1 MTNDAAPVTV
11 ISSIGDPRDRRTW
24 STTPSEILAAM
35 ERSGIAV
42 RTHAIATPRP
52 LGYVYLAGN
61 MLSGYGRL
69 QPNRVGLWS
78 SHLRRSASRLIA
90 GAPSGTF
97 LHFGSD
103 HLPLSGTRPGQRHF
117 LVTDYSIHL
126 LMTQG
131 VLGEK
136 APRRYRDAV
145 LSAEKAIAAQMEAI
159 FTVSR
164 YVADDWRTTYALGA
178 EKVVPIGTGL
188 GNPLTLEGAAK
199 DYRGGHLLFVAKH
212 SFDIKGGPLLVQG
225 FLEALKSRPD
235 LRLVV
240 IADAGDPTLAPWL
253 PTMQTHPSIDFR
265 QSGTPDFVDLM
276 RRAIL
281 FVGPAERE
289 PWGLVYLECLMCET
303 PILGLDRNAM
313 RELSDEGRVG
323 FIVEEASA
331 AAVGRAIVD
340 AVSDPERLARMGRS
354 GREFVEAG
362 FTWDQVAARMLRRM
376 GLDCGPADAAPSR
389 PAD

>member
-1 MTNDAAPVTV
+1 MTNDSAPITL

-24 STTPSEILAAM
+24 STTPSEIVAAI
-35 ERSGIAV
+35 ERSGIEV
-42 RTHAIATPRP
+42 RTHTVTIGRP
-52 LGYVYLAGN
+52 LRYACLAAN

-69 QPNRVGLWS
+69 QPNRVGPWS
-78 SHLRRSASRLIA
+78 AHLRRSASRVAA
-90 GAPSGTF
+90 GSPSGTF

-103 HLPLSGTRPGQRHF
+103 HLPLSRVDPGQRHF

-145 LSAEKAIAAQMEAI
+145 LSAERKIAAQMEAI

-164 YVADDWRTTYALGA
+164 YVADDWRGTYGLGA
-178 EKVVPIGTGL
+178 DKVVPVGTGL
-188 GNPLTLEGAAK
+188 GSPITLEGRTK
-199 DYRGGHLLFVAKH
+199 DYKGGHLLFVAKH
-212 SFDIKGGPLLVQG
+212 SFDIKGGPLVVEG
-225 FLEALKSRPD
+225 FLEAVKSRPD

-240 IADAGDPTLAPWL
+240 IANAGDPTLQPWL
-253 PTMQTHPSIDFR
+253 ATMQSHPSIDFR
-265 QSGTPDFVDLM
+265 QSGTPDFVDLV

-289 PWGLVYLECLMCET
+289 PWGLVYLESLMCET

-313 RELSDEGRVG
+313 RELTDEGRVG
-323 FIVEEASA
+323 FVVEEASA
-331 AAVGRAIVD
+331 AAVGRTIVE
-340 AVSDPERLARMGRS
+340 AVSDPERLARMGGA
-354 GREFVEAG
+354 GRAFVESTY
-362 FTWDQVAARMLRRM
+362 TWDRVAARMLGRM
-376 GLDCGPADAAPSR
+376 GYGSAQADAAP
-389 PAD
+389 A